1 MALRNPSIEELT
13 DELSRNAG
21 WLESPFEAAAHLES
35 LGINDQISQEHY
47 GQPDVFSLALVI
59 AQRQRGVDT
68 AQETAWEEERRRQ
81 KEELDKWEPPGLWS
95 AIPRFF
101 FRGVAFGLPMA
112 IMIFSILLL
121 LYSLWAYY
129 YFSTARA
136 TAIGVGT
143 ALSYLL
149 AGGFTQAIGRR
160 GLMYLRQG
168 MFLLCLKVAFFFVAA
183 GVLVTALVGIIL
195 YFFFSAFP
203 VVSGIEKDLAVVYY
217 FTLSLLWLSLST
229 LYMLQKEL
237 LFSIAIGVGI
247 GVVYIFRE
255 WFGWEIVPAHQV
267 GIISAAAFALIATI
281 VILAFQHNRSKD
293 PRLPISTKLPRF
305 TLLIAS
311 VAPYFLFGL
320 LYFVLIFGD
329 RIIAWTGRTDFRQ
342 TFIWFQTDYEVGVN
356 WALLGLLPALG
367 ALEYAI
373 YRFSGFVK
381 PQQLQYTVKEAKDF
395 RSWFFAFYRRS
406 LVLYFVMS
414 IIGAVG
420 AYFFVRWLVQYIPEI
435 AILLNDVSVFVFI
448 FGSIGYS
455 LAAFSLLN
463 VSLFFWLS
471 RPRLAILAIIPALI
485 VDFLVGFILSRLV
498 VYYWAVIG
506 FALGGIVFAV
516 VSLVLALRVLTNLDY
531 YYYSSV

>member
-1 MALRNPSIEELT
+1 
-13 DELSRNAG
+13 
-21 WLESPFEAAAHLES
+21 
-35 LGINDQISQEHY
+35 
-47 GQPDVFSLALVI
+47 
-59 AQRQRGVDT
+59 
-68 AQETAWEEERRRQ
+68 
-81 KEELDKWEPPGLWS
+81 
-95 AIPRFF
+95 
-101 FRGVAFGLPMA
+101 
-112 IMIFSILLL
+112 
-121 LYSLWAYY
+121 
-129 YFSTARA
+129 
-136 TAIGVGT
+136 
-143 ALSYLL
+143 
-149 AGGFTQAIGRR
+149 
-160 GLMYLRQG
+160 
-168 MFLLCLKVAFFFVAA
+168 
-183 GVLVTALVGIIL
+183 
-195 YFFFSAFP
+195 
-203 VVSGIEKDLAVVYY
+203 
-217 FTLSLLWLSLST
+217 
-229 LYMLQKEL
+229 
-237 LFSIAIGVGI
+237 
-247 GVVYIFRE
+247 
-255 WFGWEIVPAHQV
+255 
-267 GIISAAAFALIATI
+267 
-281 VILAFQHNRSKD
+281 
-293 PRLPISTKLPRF
+293 
-305 TLLIAS
+305 

-342 TFIWFQTDYEVGVN
+342 TFIWFQTDYEVGIN

-420 AYFFVRWLVQYIPEI
+420 AYFFVRWLVHYIPEI

-455 LAAFSLLN
+455 LVAFSLLN

-471 RPRLAILAIIPALI
+471 RPRLAILAIIPALL
-485 VDFLVGFILSRLV
+485 VDFLVGFILSRVV